1 MRLISLF
8 SRVALTGAMVLGA
21 VNMAH
26 ATIVSPLPS
35 SPFSTSINGLTGPLT
50 FSPTPASAIKVVTG
64 TDFDTLFKPQNP
76 TNVGD
81 GVETLFGLSSTA
93 LTLTLN
99 DESPSSSPY
108 SHAVPLG
115 FNYVAIH
122 QAQGEV
128 VFQYLTTQT
137 TFSLSGYT
145 GISNLRFYSGG
156 VGAVPEPSTWAMM
169 ILGFFG
175 VGFMAYRRKGQAALR
190 FA

>member
-1 MRLISLF
+1 MRLNSLF
-8 SRVALTGAMVLGA
+8 SRIALTGAMALGA
-21 VNMAH
+21 INMAH

-35 SPFSTSINGLTGPLT
+35 SPISTSINGLDGPLT

-64 TDFDTLFKPQNP
+64 TDLNTLFPNQNP
-76 TNVGD
+76 VTVGN

-99 DESPSSSPY
+99 DEHPSSSPY
-108 SHAVPLG
+108 SITDPLG

-122 QAQGEV
+122 QGQGEL

-145 GISNLRFYSGG
+145 GISNLRFYSG

-175 VGFMAYRRKGQAALR
+175 VGFMAYRRKSQGSLR
-190 FA
+190 LA

>member
-1 MRLISLF
+1 MRTISLF
-8 SRVALTGAMVLGA
+8 SRIALTGAMVLGA

-26 ATIVSPLPS
+26 AAIVSPSPS

-50 FSPTPASAIKVVTG
+50 FSPTPASAIKVVT
-64 TDFDTLFKPQNP
+64 DPEFSTLFPNQNP
-76 TNVGD
+76 DTVGN

-99 DESPSSSPY
+99 DEHPSSSPY
-108 SHAVPLG
+108 SITDPLG

-128 VFQYLTTQT
+128 VLQYLTTQT
-137 TFSLSGYT
+137 TFNLSGYT
-145 GISNLRFYSGG
+145 GISNLRFYS
-156 VGAVPEPSTWAMM
+156 VGAVPEASTWAMM

-175 VGFMAYRRKGQAALR
+175 VGFMAYRRKSEAALR
-190 FA
+190 LV

>member
-1 MRLISLF
+1 M
-8 SRVALTGAMVLGA
+8 ALGA
-21 VNMAH
+21 INMAH

-35 SPFSTSINGLTGPLT
+35 SPISTSINGLDGPLT

-64 TDFDTLFKPQNP
+64 TDLNTLFPNQNP
-76 TNVGD
+76 VTVGN

-99 DESPSSSPY
+99 DEHPSSSPY
-108 SHAVPLG
+108 SITDPLG

-122 QAQGEV
+122 QGQGEL

-145 GISNLRFYSGG
+145 GISNLRFYSA

-175 VGFMAYRRKGQAALR
+175 VGFMAYRRKSQGSLR
-190 FA
+190 LA

>member
-1 MRLISLF
+1 M
-8 SRVALTGAMVLGA
+8 
-21 VNMAH
+21 
-26 ATIVSPLPS
+26 SPSPS

-64 TDFDTLFKPQNP
+64 TDFDTLFPNQNP
-76 TNVGD
+76 VNVGN

-115 FNYVAIH
+115 FNYVAI
-122 QAQGEV
+122 

-137 TFSLSGYT
+137 TFNLSGYT
-145 GISNLRFYSGG
+145 GISNLRFYS

-190 FA
+190 LA